1 MVLKIFVMIA
11 ITVVMVNGAE
21 PKKEAPKDTAVAD
34 TTNKD
39 TTKVTKPVLSPPK
52 KVEKV
57 RLKIDPEL
65 KIESSKYVNFTSN
78 TLTAKNGTIN
88 FQGDFLVLGEGIF
101 GHFDLQTFDS
111 TGNRLKLA
119 QSEERNYRRDQGS
132 KYKNVSISTTDT
144 DSLQCYKVSVFF
156 HEMRLE
162 PDSGPCKRQ

>member
-1 MVLKIFVMIA
+1 MVLKIFVIIA
-11 ITVVMVNGAE
+11 TSVVMVIGAE
-21 PKKEAPKDTAVAD
+21 PKKEAQKDTAVAD

-39 TTKVTKPVLSPPK
+39 TTKVTKPVLPPPK

-65 KIESSKYVNFTSN
+65 KIEPSNYVNFTLT
-78 TLTAKNGTIN
+78 TLTAQNGTIT
-88 FQGDFLVLGEGIF
+88 FKGDFLVLGEGFF

-162 PDSGPCKRQ
+162 PDSGPCKR

>member
-1 MVLKIFVMIA
+1 MIPKILTIISLAAVLILGADQKI
-11 ITVVMVNGAE
+11 
-21 PKKEAPKDTAVAD
+21 PPKDTAV
-34 TTNKD
+34 TD
-39 TTKVTKPVLSPPK
+39 TTKNITQKTAKPLPPQPE

-65 KIESSKYVNFTSN
+65 KIVPSKFVNFTST
-78 TLTAKNGTIN
+78 TLTAQNGTIN

-111 TGNRLKLA
+111 TGSRLKLA
-119 QSEERNYRRDQGS
+119 QSEERNYRSDQGS

-162 PDSGPCKRQ
+162 PDSGPCKR

>member
-1 MVLKIFVMIA
+1 MVLKIFVIIA
-11 ITVVMVNGAE
+11 TGVVLVTGAE
-21 PKKEAPKDTAVAD
+21 PKKEAQKDTAVAD
-34 TTNKD
+34 TTKKD
-39 TTKVTKPVLSPPK
+39 TTKVTKPVPPPPK

-65 KIESSKYVNFTSN
+65 KTEPSRYVNFTS
-78 TLTAKNGTIN
+78 AKVTSQNGTIQFN
-88 FQGDFLVLGEGIF
+88 GDFLILGEGIF

-111 TGNRLKLA
+111 SGNRLKLA

-162 PDSGPCKRQ
+162 PDLGPCKQ